1 MPKLSPVEHLRA
13 HAIASSLLPPATL
26 AGAIDQLGFV
36 QADPIRAPARAQD
49 LILRQRVRDYRA
61 GDLERAYPAL
71 DLEED
76 YLYAYGFVP
85 RRVAALLHPRRIT
98 RMTALERRILDLLQT
113 QGALHPRDLDAHF
126 GRARVVNGW
135 GGYSTATKAALERL
149 HDSGRTRV
157 VRRESGIRVYEA
169 VTPRIAARA
178 VRERFV
184 DVILLLID
192 ILEPISERMLFSLT
206 AHFRRSRGIDHHA
219 VVRSL
224 VQAERVETRAVDD
237 IRYLSIPGH
246 GGGEIPRTVRLLAPF
261 DPVVWDRA
269 RFEHLWGWPYRFE
282 AYVPP
287 KKRLRGYY
295 ALPLLWGARV
305 IGWANARVTDGT
317 LGVEVGYAESAP
329 RERAFARELA
339 AEIARLEVFLGDPS
353 AAMLERPLA

>member
-1 MPKLSPVEHLRA
+1 MSKPSPVAQLRA
-13 HAIASSLLPPATL
+13 HAIASSLLPPTTL

-49 LILRQRVRDYRA
+49 LILRQRVTDYRA

-85 RRVAALLHPRRIT
+85 RRVAALLHPRRGI
-98 RMTALERRILDLLQT
+98 RLTALERRILDLLQT

-169 VTPRIAARA
+169 VPRRSPARA

-206 AHFRRSRGIDHHA
+206 VHFRRARGIDHHT

-224 VQAERVETRAVDD
+224 VQAERVEARAVDD

-246 GGGEIPRTVRLLAPF
+246 GGGEIARTVRLLAPF

-295 ALPLLWGARV
+295 ALPLLWGERV

-317 LGVEVGYAESAP
+317 LRVEMGYAESTP

-339 AEIARLEVFLGDPS
+339 AEIARLETFLGDPS
-353 AAMLERPLA
+353 TAMLERPRA